1 METREV
7 GSRSRLVIW
16 PVQSVVQEG
25 GKILEAAMKGKAS
38 SGNVLY
44 LRMMLCFYRRFV
56 DLQGESLEFHEA
68 PASVKGRAAT
78 R

>member
-1 METREV
+1 VEEEC
-7 GSRSRLVIW
+7 G
-16 PVQSVVQEG
+16 E
-25 GKILEAAMKGKAS
+25 ILEAAMKGKGS
-38 SGNVLY
+38 SGNDLY
-44 LRMMLCFYRRFV
+44 LRMLCFYTLRFV